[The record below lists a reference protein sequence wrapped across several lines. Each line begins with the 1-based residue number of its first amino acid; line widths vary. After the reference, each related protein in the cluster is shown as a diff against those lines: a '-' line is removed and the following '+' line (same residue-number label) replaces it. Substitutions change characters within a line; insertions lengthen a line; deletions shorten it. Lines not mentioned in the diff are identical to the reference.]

1 VSNESY
7 LRRTGK
13 DPDHDDDSWHPSEL
27 GAYTSEAELLKE
39 WRKAKLNEQAAQ
51 QVRRNIEDRLIE
63 LYMVDDTKDGSKTY
77 KPEGYKVKVT
87 TRLSR
92 RVDSD
97 ALIDLASQAGIGQE
111 HLQALFRWKPEI
123 NLREW
128 QNAAPEITGPLAPAI
143 TTKPGRPSF
152 SIEKVQPTNDTK
164 GE

>member
-1 VSNESY
+1 MNLYDKWLEAKETERQAVEA
-7 LRRTGK
+7 RR
-13 DPDHDDDSWHPSEL
+13 
-27 GAYTSEAELLKE
+27 A
-39 WRKAKLNEQAAQ
+39 
-51 QVRRNIEDRLIE
+51 IEDELIQ
-63 LYMVDDTKDGSKTY
+63 LFQVDDTKDGSKTY

-92 RVDSD
+92 RVDAD
-97 ALIDLASQAGIGQE
+97 TLIDLASQAGIGQE

-152 SIEKVQPTNDTK
+152 SIERVEK
-164 GE
+164 

>member
-1 VSNESY
+1 MNLYDKWLEAKETERQAVEA
-7 LRRTGK
+7 RRAME
-13 DPDHDDDSWHPSEL
+13 DEL
-27 GAYTSEAELLKE
+27 IQLF
-39 WRKAKLNEQAAQ
+39 Q
-51 QVRRNIEDRLIE
+51 
-63 LYMVDDTKDGSKTY
+63 VDDTKDGSKTY

-92 RVDSD
+92 RVDAD

-128 QNAAPEITGPLAPAI
+128 QNASPEITGPLAPAI

>member
-1 VSNESY
+1 VTLYDQWLQAKDAERQAVEA
-7 LRRTGK
+7 RR
-13 DPDHDDDSWHPSEL
+13 
-27 GAYTSEAELLKE
+27 
-39 WRKAKLNEQAAQ
+39 Q
-51 QVRRNIEDRLIE
+51 IEDELIQSFQ
-63 LYMVDDTKDGSKTY
+63 VDDTNDGSKTY

-92 RVDSD
+92 RVDAD
-97 ALIDLASQAGIGQE
+97 ALIDLAQNAGIGQE

-152 SIEKVQPTNDTK
+152 SIEKVEK
-164 GE
+164 